1 MRRLFFA
8 IPLGLLFGVML
19 FNGFKVNES
28 VPATAAAIAG
38 GMGLSFSLFLGIIW
52 TVGRRRRAL
61 FAACGG
67 DPDAAGV
74 LLFGAMA
81 PKIGRLGPYSES
93 GFHRWAAG
101 FGAGGDG
108 GRGDWG
114 QVAEPVS
121 GSGPLKVF
129 FDDPLD
135 VVMAAAA
142 ARPGAR
148 GA

>member
-1 MRRLFFA
+1 MTPAGTTATTELPVPVSRLRWALVRRLSFA

-19 FNGFKVNES
+19 FNGFKVNGS

-38 GMGLSFSLFLGIIW
+38 GMGLSFTLFLGIIW

-114 QVAEPVS
+114 Q
-121 GSGPLKVF
+121 
-129 FDDPLD
+129 
-135 VVMAAAA
+135 
-142 ARPGAR
+142 
-148 GA
+148 

>member
-1 MRRLFFA
+1 MHFSDHRAARAVAPAGMPAATKLPVPVSSLRWALVRRLSFA

-19 FNGFKVNES
+19 FNGFELNDS
-28 VPATAAAIAG
+28 VPATAAATAG

-52 TVGRRRRAL
+52 IVGRRRRAL

-81 PKIGRLGPYSES
+81 PNIGRLGPYSES

-114 QVAEPVS
+114 
-121 GSGPLKVF
+121 
-129 FDDPLD
+129 
-135 VVMAAAA
+135 
-142 ARPGAR
+142 
-148 GA
+148 

>member
-1 MRRLFFA
+1 MHLSDHRTSGAVSQSGTPATTKLPVPVFSLRWALARRLFFA
-8 IPLGLLFGVML
+8 VPLGLLFGVML
-19 FNGFKVNES
+19 FNGFKLNDS
-28 VPATAAAIAG
+28 ATAAAMAG
-38 GMGLSFSLFLGIIW
+38 GLGLSFSLTLGIIW
-52 TVGRRRRAL
+52 IVGRRRRAL

-114 QVAEPVS
+114 
-121 GSGPLKVF
+121 
-129 FDDPLD
+129 
-135 VVMAAAA
+135 
-142 ARPGAR
+142 
-148 GA
+148 

>member
-1 MRRLFFA
+1 MHFSDRRASGAVPSAATKLPVPVSSLRWALVRRLFFA
-8 IPLGLLFGVML
+8 VPLGLLFGVML
-19 FNGFKVNES
+19 FNGFKQKDS
-28 VPATAAAIAG
+28 ATAAAMAG
-38 GMGLSFSLFLGIIW
+38 GLGLSFSLFLGIIW

-114 QVAEPVS
+114 
-121 GSGPLKVF
+121 
-129 FDDPLD
+129 
-135 VVMAAAA
+135 
-142 ARPGAR
+142 
-148 GA
+148 